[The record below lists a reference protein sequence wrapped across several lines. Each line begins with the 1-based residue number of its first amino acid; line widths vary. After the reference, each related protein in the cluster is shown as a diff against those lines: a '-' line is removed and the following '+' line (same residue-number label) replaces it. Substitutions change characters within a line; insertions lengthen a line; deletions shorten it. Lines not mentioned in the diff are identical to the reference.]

1 LGYLLATYIVA
12 HFGAKH
18 NPLSKYQHYPSVA
31 SHLGSL
37 DSKSSCLDSR
47 DKQERL
53 SARGTSADCLG
64 QRGECIGGDTAYDN
78 IWTICALL

>member
-1 LGYLLATYIVA
+1 MGYLLATYIVA

-18 NPLSKYQHYPSVA
+18 NPLSKYQHHPSVA

-53 SARGTSADCLG
+53 DARGTPADFLG
-64 QRGECIGGDTAYDN
+64 KCAVSIVGDTAYDN
-78 IWTICALL
+78 M